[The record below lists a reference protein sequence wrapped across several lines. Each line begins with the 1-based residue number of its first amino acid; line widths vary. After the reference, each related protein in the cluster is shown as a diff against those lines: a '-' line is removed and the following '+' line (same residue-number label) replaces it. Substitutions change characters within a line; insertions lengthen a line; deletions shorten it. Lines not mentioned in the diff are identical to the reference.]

1 MQCLGRSAVSTT
13 GCSNSSSRAA
23 WIPTRPDR
31 ANARRRQ
38 HRCRIS
44 STNNS
49 NSLPARDV
57 VAVVE
62 QADPNPTAA
71 QQQPARTASPGQ
83 SNAAGGSNG
92 GSQEPKYKV
101 CDTLQQLSITHSSP
115 SSSTHPIHSVGTAL
129 CKAPLTKCT
138 SSVPSMLHLVGL
150 SGWRHKA
157 VLSPMRHG
165 QVARLLPN
173 RAPTTAVAWAE
184 SVLMP
189 GHGLADGE
197 TQDRTR

>member
-1 MQCLGRSAVSTT
+1 MKTADLSFCRRRTAMQLMPKPTPEIYSITDAVNVWHSVIHIHAMQCLGRSAVSTT

-129 CKAPLTKCT
+129 CNAPLTKCT

-150 SGWRHKA
+150 SG
-157 VLSPMRHG
+157 
-165 QVARLLPN
+165 
-173 RAPTTAVAWAE
+173 
-184 SVLMP
+184 
-189 GHGLADGE
+189 
-197 TQDRTR
+197 